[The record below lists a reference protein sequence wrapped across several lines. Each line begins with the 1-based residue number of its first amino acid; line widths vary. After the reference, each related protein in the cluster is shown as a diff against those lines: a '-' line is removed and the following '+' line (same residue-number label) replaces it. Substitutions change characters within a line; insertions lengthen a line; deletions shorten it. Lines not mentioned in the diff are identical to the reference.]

1 MGKFK
6 VCFIKDRNFIQ
17 QNLEGEFVKKKQ
29 FKKATRVW
37 QLNSFSAQR
46 WKLDD
51 DNLLK
56 NKAGFWKSVKWTL
69 KTRAGGLV
77 YIKNTR
83 KPKVLGATDDGR
95 VIEKFY
101 IEGRNNQ
108 LWEKGEP
115 DAQSYFTLEN
125 VENFAVPMFLTAI
138 SESDLEIRGNITQD
152 EYY

>member
-6 VCFIKDRNFIQ
+6 VCFIKDRNYRQ
-17 QNLEGEFVKKKQ
+17 QNLDCEFVKKNNLKRQ
-29 FKKATRVW
+29 
-37 QLNSFSAQR
+37 QECFSAQR

-51 DNLLK
+51 NLLRD
-56 NKAGFWKSVKWTL
+56 KAGVWKSVKWTL

-95 VIEKFY
+95 VIEKFQ

-125 VENFAVPMFLTAI
+125 RENFSVPMFLTAI